1 MVTPARPIALVTDD
15 ASLPDDHDMA
25 SLLRACAEAGLDARV
40 ERWDDPTVNWAVF
53 RAAIFRSPWSYLNR
67 LDEFLGWCD
76 DVNSL
81 TTVLNPIEIVRWTL
95 DKHYLADLAASGVP
109 TVPTAYVH
117 DALDLEQSLR
127 AVIGGWAD
135 GDVIAKP
142 AIGAYS
148 AGVRRFSSHD
158 VTGLAEHVKAITAH
172 GRTALLQPYLSV
184 IEELGETD
192 LIYFDGEFSH
202 AIRKAPLL
210 DASGRAGEPTQDVRS
225 SREPQADELDL
236 ADRAMA
242 AVTSRFGL
250 AEPLLYARIDVIR
263 DAAGAPVVHEME
275 LCEPSLSLSF
285 GEGSA
290 SRFVRAIRRRLP
302 EVQ

>member
-1 MVTPARPIALVTDD
+1 VVTAARPIALVTDD

-25 SLLRACAEAGLDARV
+25 CLLTACAEAGLDAQV
-40 ERWDDPTVNWAVF
+40 ERWDDPTVNWADF

-67 LDEFLGWCD
+67 LNEFLAWCD

-95 DKHYLADLAASGVP
+95 DKRYLADLAASGVP
-109 TVPTAYVH
+109 TVPTAYLE
-117 DALDLEQSLR
+117 DDFGLEQALG
-127 AVIGGWAD
+127 AVISECAD
-135 GDVIAKP
+135 GNIIAKP
-142 AIGAYS
+142 AVGAYS
-148 AGVRRFSSHD
+148 SGVRRFASHD
-158 VTGLAEHVKAITAH
+158 LTGIAEHVRLLTTQ

-210 DASGRAGEPTQDVRS
+210 DASGHAGEPTQDVRS

-250 AEPLLYARIDVIR
+250 TTPLLYARIDVIR
-263 DAAGAPVVHEME
+263 DAAGVPVVHEVE

-290 SRFVRAIRRRLP
+290 SRFAQAIRRRFP
-302 EVQ
+302 EAQ